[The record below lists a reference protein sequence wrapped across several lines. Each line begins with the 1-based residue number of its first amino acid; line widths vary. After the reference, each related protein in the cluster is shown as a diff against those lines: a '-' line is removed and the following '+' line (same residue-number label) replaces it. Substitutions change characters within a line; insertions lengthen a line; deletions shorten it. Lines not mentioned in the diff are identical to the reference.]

1 MPEAGGLTDAV
12 GEPGEVLRQLRAL
25 DVRPLGVAAV
35 YQAQAARA
43 LGELVALN
51 SEGRELGRRS
61 GLASPMQRAVALGDD
76 CGLLRGAGTA
86 AGGRMAAGVSG
97 IPRAVGR
104 PTGAG
109 LKASN
114 KTGCGALMGHE
125 QAPCIRRAVGGG
137 GASAA
142 A

>member
-1 MPEAGGLTDAV
+1 MPEAGGLTDPV
-12 GEPGEVLRQLRAL
+12 RKPGEVLCQLRAL
-25 DVRPLGVAAV
+25 DVRLLGVAAV

-86 AGGRMAAGVSG
+86 AGGRMAAGGVR
-97 IPRAVGR
+97 IPGAVGR

-109 LKASN
+109 LSRSPEMPAGR
-114 KTGCGALMGHE
+114 TQPAG
-125 QAPCIRRAVGGG
+125 R
-137 GASAA
+137 
-142 A
+142 